1 MARVAL
7 QPLVRPDERSARRD
21 LRVQI
26 ARLERELQDTLI
38 SGFPRA
44 ALDVSLAT
52 VRAGGPRV
60 LELGE
65 LEDLRDRLS
74 EQLTCARSQLA
85 ARAELEE
92 RNRLRLERML
102 LDPARYRDVRIA
114 NRDLGEGGCGVWQV
128 KPRLGLI
135 GMLCGWWQ
143 VKLSSGCPLAA

>member
-1 MARVAL
+1 MPRVAL
-7 QPLVRPDERSARRD
+7 PPLVRPDERSARRD
-21 LRVQI
+21 LRTQI

-38 SGFPRA
+38 SAFPRT
-44 ALDVSLAT
+44 ALEVSLAP
-52 VRAGGPRV
+52 VRTGGPRV

-74 EQLTCARSQLA
+74 ERLTHARSQLA
-85 ARAELEE
+85 DRAELEE
-92 RNRLRLERML
+92 RNRLLLERML
-102 LDPARYRDVRIA
+102 LEPARYRDVRIA
-114 NRDLGEGGCGVWQV
+114 NADLGEGGCGVWQV